1 MDEKKED
8 EKQDFKDNNIINE
21 EKNELNNEK
30 INININNF
38 NKTESENFIDKIIL
52 NKYKII
58 KKISRG
64 SQAKIY
70 LGENIKTFEQF
81 AIKVEKN
88 KPENCLLKNE
98 IYMLGNLQNN
108 SQKNMGIVEMI
119 TCAKYKDYLILI
131 EKLLGK
137 SLEILFLDLSKKFT
151 ILDICQ
157 IALQCIDRIEY
168 VHSKGIIHC
177 DIKPENF
184 VIGLEDPNTIYLIDF
199 GLGQKYIS
207 LKTGKHIEFLFTGY
221 MTGTARY
228 ASRNALRGKRLSRR
242 DDIESFMYM
251 ILYFMAK
258 KLPWQGLKAK
268 NVGEKYKKIYNYK
281 KEFNYKS
288 FCKNYPKEIT
298 KLFEYVYS
306 LAFTEKP
313 LYEYIRESFNKILE
327 QNNLYKKDFFSWMDK
342 KEYEDISS
350 KNRRAL
356 SETKNKNNE
365 NKKKIKSSIIGNLKE
380 STIAVTNLRLSRI
393 DNSSKLIL
401 EDNIDNNS
409 DNEENIDNI
418 NNIDNDKN
426 NNNLLSTGTNINHKL
441 EKYPDDEEEKKFEL
455 KKELE
460 VIKEEENEDD
470 NDLDIGNKKMGGSV
484 HLYKIDMK
492 EYKFE
497 FNNKDNKNN
506 DNVNKGENNNNKN
519 DLTKSNIHFSNEKK
533 EIKQKLI
540 GKKIKD
546 KNNDKESDDN
556 LENKINIE
564 NNIKQEVKESN
575 DIEISKEQE
584 EIQEEN
590 KINIINNIINKKEEM
605 KKGNTINISD
615 KKKEITIGNN
625 INIINNIDDKSKEIK
640 NEMNEIKLN
649 NEIYNLNVIKKNEKE
664 DVIEKNDQIILKEI
678 KPNNSIIPGFD
689 FKFDLEQRIKAG
701 KGNIVPKK
709 IVFKKKFKNDGD
721 IKYSSIGSQNYDFY
735 KRKGFFSATQRNVK
749 TKVAKKLDEENN
761 NNNHKGK
768 NQNCLII

>member
-8 EKQDFKDNNIINE
+8 EKQDVKNNNIINE
-21 EKNELNNEK
+21 EKKDQNNNT
-30 INININNF
+30 INININNT
-38 NKTESENFIDKIIL
+38 NKTEGENFIDKIIL

-184 VIGLEDPNTIYLIDF
+184 VIGLEDPNSIYLIDF

-350 KNRRAL
+350 KTRRAL

-401 EDNIDNNS
+401 DDNNDNNS
-409 DNEENIDNI
+409 DNED
-418 NNIDNDKN
+418 NIDNDK

-546 KNNDKESDDN
+546 KNNEKDSDNN

-564 NNIKQEVKESN
+564 NNIKQEVKESS
-575 DIEISKEQE
+575 DIEISKEKE
-584 EIQEEN
+584 EIKEEN
-590 KINIINNIINKKEEM
+590 NINIINNIKNKKEEVNTG
-605 KKGNTINISD
+605 KTINIINNINEH
-615 KKKEITIGNN
+615 KEEINMENN
-625 INIINNIDDKSKEIK
+625 INIINNIDDTSKKIK
-640 NEMNEIKLN
+640 NDNNEIKLN
-649 NEIYNLNVIKKNEKE
+649 NETYNLNVIKQNEKE
-664 DVIEKNDQIILKEI
+664 DVFEKNDQIILKEI

-761 NNNHKGK
+761 NNHKGK

>member
-8 EKQDFKDNNIINE
+8 EKQEVKTNNIINE
-21 EKNELNNEK
+21 EKNEHNNDK
-30 INININNF
+30 INININNT

-58 KKISRG
+58 KKIIRG

-88 KPENCLLKNE
+88 KAEHCLLKNE

-242 DDIESFMYM
+242 DDIESYMYM
-251 ILYFMAK
+251 ILYFLAK

-350 KNRRAL
+350 KTRRAL

-401 EDNIDNNS
+401 DDNIDNNS

-418 NNIDNDKN
+418 NNIDNDK

-564 NNIKQEVKESN
+564 NNIKQEAKESN

-649 NEIYNLNVIKKNEKE
+649 NEIYNLNVIKQNEKE

-761 NNNHKGK
+761 NNHKGK

>member
-1 MDEKKED
+1 
-8 EKQDFKDNNIINE
+8 
-21 EKNELNNEK
+21 
-30 INININNF
+30 
-38 NKTESENFIDKIIL
+38 
-52 NKYKII
+52 
-58 KKISRG
+58 
-64 SQAKIY
+64 
-70 LGENIKTFEQF
+70 
-81 AIKVEKN
+81 
-88 KPENCLLKNE
+88 
-98 IYMLGNLQNN
+98 MLGNLQNN

-298 KLFEYVYS
+298 KLIEYVYS

-761 NNNHKGK
+761 NNHKGK

>member
-8 EKQDFKDNNIINE
+8 EKQDVKNNNIINE
-21 EKNELNNEK
+21 EKKDQNNNT
-30 INININNF
+30 INININNT
-38 NKTESENFIDKIIL
+38 NKTEGENFIDKIIL

-184 VIGLEDPNTIYLIDF
+184 VIGLEDPNSIYLIDF

-350 KNRRAL
+350 KTRRAL

-401 EDNIDNNS
+401 DDNNDNNS
-409 DNEENIDNI
+409 DNEDNID
-418 NNIDNDKN
+418 NIDNDK

-546 KNNDKESDDN
+546 KNNEKDSDNN

-564 NNIKQEVKESN
+564 NNIKQEVKESS
-575 DIEISKEQE
+575 DIEISKEKE
-584 EIQEEN
+584 EIKEEN
-590 KINIINNIINKKEEM
+590 NINIINNIKNKKEEVNTG
-605 KKGNTINISD
+605 KTINIINNINEH
-615 KKKEITIGNN
+615 KEEINMENN
-625 INIINNIDDKSKEIK
+625 INIINNIDDTSKKIK
-640 NEMNEIKLN
+640 NDNNEIKLN
-649 NEIYNLNVIKKNEKE
+649 NETYNLNVIKQNEKE
-664 DVIEKNDQIILKEI
+664 DVFEKNDQIILKEI

-761 NNNHKGK
+761 NNHKGK

>member
-8 EKQDFKDNNIINE
+8 EKQDVKNNNIINE
-21 EKNELNNEK
+21 EKKDQNNNT
-30 INININNF
+30 INININNT

-242 DDIESFMYM
+242 DDIESYMYM
-251 ILYFMAK
+251 ILYFLAK

-327 QNNLYKKDFFSWMDK
+327 QNNLYKKDFFSWMDI

-350 KNRRAL
+350 KTRRAL

-401 EDNIDNNS
+401 DDNIDNNS

-418 NNIDNDKN
+418 NNIDNDK

-575 DIEISKEQE
+575 DIEISKEKE

-649 NEIYNLNVIKKNEKE
+649 NEIYNLNVIKQNEKE

-761 NNNHKGK
+761 NNHKGK